1 MKGLALLPSLWAHAQ
16 MGDDDD
22 ADYEYDADDDT
33 RTRFAR
39 SGPRSLEASQAR
51 GVVLVL
57 ELESELVPLL
67 VQIQVLV
74 RVRFCPEGK
83 GKARPPFGTTV
94 QLCKRS
100 RPHSATTVLHSR
112 RASPPSRRASP
123 LLQRQYNTSLV
134 LIVVLSLVLEDF
146 SWEESPG
153 RTAAVPERGR
163 GAPCL
168 FPLRKVACSF
178 LERGR
183 SQEPSEHHPT
193 SSAEQR
199 AHSIP
204 PPLSLLERGAGQGR
218 CLPFPV
224 RNAPCFCPLGTI
236 VCSR

>member
-16 MGDDDD
+16 MGDDDDD

-112 RASPPSRRASP
+112 RARLPSRRAGPPVATTVQQFISINSSTKSSTGGFLPGGVSREDCRSAGTRKGRSLP
-123 LLQRQYNTSLV
+123 LP
-134 LIVVLSLVLEDF
+134 F
-146 SWEESPG
+146 EES
-153 RTAAVPERGR
+153 RMLFF
-163 GAPCL
+163 GA
-168 FPLRKVACSF
+168 RQIS
-178 LERGR
+178 
-183 SQEPSEHHPT
+183 
-193 SSAEQR
+193 R
-199 AHSIP
+199 AK
-204 PPLSLLERGAGQGR
+204 
-218 CLPFPV
+218 
-224 RNAPCFCPLGTI
+224 
-236 VCSR
+236 

>member
-1 MKGLALLPSLWAHAQ
+1 M
-16 MGDDDD
+16 DDDD
-22 ADYEYDADDDT
+22 DDYEYDAEDDT

-67 VQIQVLV
+67 IQIQVLV

-112 RASPPSRRASP
+112 RARLPSDVPAP
-123 LLQRQYNTSLV
+123 LLQRQYNNSLV
-134 LIVVLSLVLEDF
+134 LRVVPSRVLEDF
-146 SWEESPG
+146 SREESPG

-199 AHSIP
+199 AHCISP
-204 PPLSLLERGAGQGR
+204 PFRS
-218 CLPFPV
+218 
-224 RNAPCFCPLGTI
+224 
-236 VCSR
+236 